1 MTLSDEKYVL
11 LTTFKRDGTP
21 VATPVWWVPMEG
33 ERFGFYTSST
43 SGKIKRL
50 DHTERVTVQPC
61 NARGKVR
68 EGTSP
73 TEATARAVTGP
84 ELGSITSKVREK
96 YGFATKV
103 TKALARIGGLIKR
116 RHQPYADR
124 GVVVTPTSGGSAN
137 PST

>member
-84 ELGSITSKVREK
+84 SSAPSRPRCERNTGSPPR
-96 YGFATKV
+96 
-103 TKALARIGGLIKR
+103 
-116 RHQPYADR
+116 
-124 GVVVTPTSGGSAN
+124 
-137 PST
+137 